1 MSEKKTSRTFRFFKG
16 VVRLFYPKIELL
28 GLENLPTEP
37 SIIVG
42 NHSQLHG
49 PIASELYFPQPRYT
63 WCAFQMM
70 QKKEVPAYAYQDFW
84 SKKPKITRPFYKLLA
99 HLIAPLSDCVFNG
112 ADTIAVYHD
121 SRTVNTF
128 KETVKRLQEGANVV
142 VYPEHEVKYNHI
154 VYEFQDRFID
164 IARIYHKKTGLELNF
179 VPLYIAP
186 KLKKMYLG
194 KPLRFDAAA
203 PLEEERKRICTYL
216 MEEITHMAEALPK
229 HTVVPYPNLPKKDYP
244 TSK

>member
-1 MSEKKTSRTFRFFKG
+1 MSDKKTSRTFRFLKG
-16 VVRLFYPKIELL
+16 MVRLCYPKIELL
-28 GLENLPTEP
+28 GLENLPEEP
-37 SIIVG
+37 SMIVG

-49 PIASELYFPQPRYT
+49 PIASELYFPEPRYT

-70 QKKEVPAYAYQDFW
+70 QKREVPAYAYQDFW
-84 SKKPKITRPFYKLLA
+84 SKKPKALRPLYKLIS
-99 HLIAPLSDCVFNG
+99 HLIAPLSVCVFNG
-112 ADTIAVYHD
+112 ADTIAVYYD
-121 SRTVNTF
+121 SRTLGTF

-154 VYEFQDRFID
+154 VYEFRDRFID
-164 IARIYHKKTGLELNF
+164 IARIYYKKTGLELNF

-194 KPLRFDAAA
+194 KPLRFDASA
-203 PLEEERKRICTYL
+203 PMEEERRRICTYL
-216 MEEITHMAEALPK
+216 MEEITRMAEALPL

-244 TSK
+244 TNK